1 MTLLQNFH
9 RVLRS
14 ARIHENKI
22 NEIDEE
28 VAARLQES
36 SKNAESKLLPMLG
49 DLCVEM
55 EVVMEEEF
63 GHRGNDYAESE
74 DEYEEEEV
82 ENAQNDGRH
91 HRGNMYVT
99 SSIRRGLAS

>member
-9 RVLRS
+9 RVLQS

-28 VAARLQES
+28 VAAHLQKS

-74 DEYEEEEV
+74 DEYEEEV
-82 ENAQNDGRH
+82 ENAQNVGRR

-99 SSIRRGLAS
+99 SSMRRGLAS

>member
-1 MTLLQNFH
+1 MVQLQNITCVPKNTSI
-9 RVLRS
+9 REDEVD
-14 ARIHENKI
+14 
-22 NEIDEE
+22 EIDEE
-28 VAARLQES
+28 VAAHLQES

-99 SSIRRGLAS
+99 SSMRRGLAS